1 MIYSRLG
8 TVIAAHLAVRFVVVS
23 ISNLTAD
30 DIKDISQRDVS
41 TKRNKTKM
49 NNKNSLIISM
59 QERITK
65 HL

>member
-23 ISNLTAD
+23 ISNLTVD

-59 QERITK
+59 QERIIK